1 MTTTEGA
8 GARVGASEP
17 LLVDRARTGDS
28 LAFEALMRE
37 RIDPL
42 FRTAW
47 AILGSEADARDAT
60 QEACLSAWREL
71 PRLRDTRAFD
81 AWLHRVLVNACR
93 MAIRRRSRVREV
105 AIERIE
111 DVDGATAPESFEE
124 TDVIARAFE
133 RLNPDQRAILVL
145 HHLRHETVASIASA
159 LSVPPGTV
167 KSRLHSARAALE
179 SNLAR
184 ERR

>member
-1 MTTTEGA
+1 MAVEGA
-8 GARVGASEP
+8 ATRTIELS
-17 LLVDRARTGDS
+17 LVERARSGDTV
-28 LAFEALMRE
+28 AFEALLGD

-42 FRTAW
+42 FRVAW

-111 DVDGATAPESFEE
+111 DVHGAAGMGPEVFAE
-124 TDVIARAFE
+124 TDAIARAFE
-133 RLNPDQRAILVL
+133 RLNPDQRTILVL

-179 SNLAR
+179 SNLAG